1 MLRFN
6 DFTSLILSALIHD
19 LFQACMFL
27 GKLSFTIS
35 FIHSVH
41 TNVLQCTTLSF
52 YLVLHF
58 LSQGYMFTFKMEHKL
73 YIEYDTNCIYKRNVR
88 AIHFFFES
96 LCFCGNGFVDLFIH
110 CDGSRVG
117 GGASLGGHSL
127 FGAPPN
133 YKKKSLRACTTFTTP
148 PPPFPK
154 SCIRPRLSIYVI

>member
-41 TNVLQCTTLSF
+41 TNVLQCATLPF
-52 YLVLHF
+52 YLVLQF
-58 LSQGYMFTFKMEHKL
+58 LSQSYMFTFKMEHKL

-88 AIHFFFES
+88 AINIFFES

-110 CDGSRVG
+110 CDGSRG
-117 GGASLGGHSL
+117 GGSWGSLPFWGTPKLQKEIFARMHNIY
-127 FGAPPN
+127 PPP
-133 YKKKSLRACTTFTTP
+133 P
-148 PPPFPK
+148 PPPF
-154 SCIRPRLSIYVI
+154 S